1 MNSHV
6 LVSGV
11 PLHLVLPEG
20 SVRRHVS
27 FERTVVI
34 QLVFDSNHMVI
45 LLLVLL
51 DAEHLLP
58 VFSLLVLLVSYHV
71 T

>member
-1 MNSHV
+1 M
-6 LVSGV
+6 SGV

-20 SVRRHVS
+20 CVSRHFS

-51 DAEHLLP
+51 DPEHLLP
-58 VFSLLVLLVSYHV
+58 VFSLLVLLVPDHV